1 MTESY
6 LKKFDVEKPVYIAEL
21 DLAQIKT
28 IPSKLLSFKKLSNYP
43 KIERDISFFVGN
55 DVPYEKI
62 EQLIWKVSDKLL
74 VNVYLFDLYF
84 DPKKSDKKSLA
95 IRLEFQSYEKT
106 LTAEEVDQ
114 RVNKITAALEKEL
127 KVELR
132 KLN

>member
-1 MTESY
+1 
-6 LKKFDVEKPVYIAEL
+6 
-21 DLAQIKT
+21 
-28 IPSKLLSFKKLSNYP
+28 
-43 KIERDISFFVGN
+43 
-55 DVPYEKI
+55 
-62 EQLIWKVSDKLL
+62 LL